1 MGDHDTVRVRLRAA
15 LHADDPWTALYALN
29 TDRTGGL
36 AEAVEELYRSD
47 ADADADTDT
56 DRDVLRPYL
65 AWLLRMLG
73 ERGDE
78 VLLRLLAEPAFAAD
92 DRRDLLRIAV
102 RRELRL
108 PAELLRAYGETA
120 PETRGSGT
128 RADGPP
134 APELVDA
141 MGLSGDLSFAPRL
154 GALLEDPVA
163 RGRAALALGR
173 LGAREWTAPIAGRLG
188 GVTGL
193 DHVAFVVALELMGDR
208 AAVPYLLRWLAESGE
223 ERVYDVHH
231 ALVRLTGRDP
241 LLPERARGAAYA
253 EAVRAAWADGR
264 TGREP
269 VVVRDLI
276 VGSGAWARF
285 SVDGG
290 AGRIRVGFD
299 PPSPGSSWP
308 RWDRSLM
315 FDGKPL
321 YRVGSVCDTC
331 ELGLTL
337 LGLPDGEAGRIAGGM
352 RGRLADLERIDVGLL
367 AEWSPVLG
375 ELETGHYR
383 ALLLDL
389 PLERVSEPARSWW
402 YRRVAARA
410 EEDGDDSE
418 YGEERPEDHWPG
430 VPHFQLTA
438 PVPGGRVPFT
448 YGALLPS
455 QPPQA
460 LDPAAVARHA
470 AAIEAGKRPAA
481 VVLGWIDDRYVEA
494 RHEERWLVGVVVDGH
509 HRLAAYATACV
520 PARVLLL
527 ARVGGDGGADGGL
540 EGLAEVAAAY
550 GCRRDGPGED
560 QRDPGHPGGDR
571 RDPGRP
577 GGDRRDPVRPGG
589 DLTFL

>member
-15 LHADDPWTALYALN
+15 LCADDPWSALHALN
-29 TDRTGGL
+29 TDRPGGL

-47 ADADADTDT
+47 T
-56 DRDVLRPYL
+56 DRAVFRPHL
-65 AWLLRMLG
+65 AWLLRALG
-73 ERGDE
+73 GAGDE
-78 VLLRLLAEPAFAAD
+78 VLLRLFAEPALTAD
-92 DRRDLLRIAV
+92 DRQDLLRAAV
-102 RRELRL
+102 ARGLRL
-108 PAELLRAYGETA
+108 PAELLRTYGEEA
-120 PETRGSGT
+120 PASGGSDG
-128 RADGPP
+128 RADGTP

-141 MGLSGDLSFAPRL
+141 MGLSGDPSFAPSL
-154 GALLEDPVA
+154 GALLGDPAV

-173 LGAREWTAPIAGRLG
+173 LGVREWTASIAGRLS

-193 DHVAFVVALELMGDR
+193 DHAAFTVALELMGDPT
-208 AAVPYLLRWLAESGE
+208 AVPYLLRWLAERGE

-241 LLPERARGAAYA
+241 LLPERASGAAYA
-253 EAVRAAWADGR
+253 AAVRAVWADGR
-264 TGREP
+264 TEREP
-269 VVVRDLI
+269 VVVRDA
-276 VGSGAWARF
+276 VVESGVWARF

-290 AGRIRVGFD
+290 AGRIRVAFD
-299 PPSPGSSWP
+299 LPSPGSSWP
-308 RWDRSLM
+308 RWDRSLTV
-315 FDGKPL
+315 DGKPL
-321 YRVGSVCDTC
+321 YRVGSFCGTC

-337 LGLPDGEAGRIAGGM
+337 LGWPGDEAARIAAGM
-352 RGRLADLERIDVGLL
+352 RGRLADLDRLDTALL

-389 PLERVSEPARSWW
+389 PLERVSDPARSWW

-418 YGEERPEDHWPG
+418 YGEDRPEDHWPG

-460 LDPAAVARHA
+460 FDPAAVARHA
-470 AAIEAGKRPAA
+470 AAIAAGKRPAA

-494 RHEERWLVGVVVDGH
+494 RHKERWLVGAVLDGH
-509 HRLAAYATACV
+509 HRLAAYAAAGV

-527 ARVGGDGGADGGL
+527 ARVGGGGGADGGL

-550 GCRRDGPGED
+550 GCH
-560 QRDPGHPGGDR
+560 QDR
-571 RDPGRP
+571 R
-577 GGDRRDPVRPGG
+577 RRRERA
-589 DLTFL
+589 

>member
-1 MGDHDTVRVRLRAA
+1 MGDHDTVRVRLHAA
-15 LHADDPWTALYALN
+15 LCADDPWTALYALN
-29 TDRTGGL
+29 TDRPGGL
-36 AEAVEELYRSD
+36 AEAVEELYR
-47 ADADADTDT
+47 ADTDGG
-56 DRDVLRPYL
+56 RAAFRPYL
-65 AWLLRMLG
+65 TWLLRILG
-73 ERGDE
+73 GTGDE

-92 DRRDLLRIAV
+92 ERRDLLRTAV
-102 RRELRL
+102 ARELRL
-108 PAELLRAYGETA
+108 PAELLRTYGEA
-120 PETRGSGT
+120 DPASGRSGI

-141 MGLSGDLSFAPRL
+141 MGLSGDPSFAPGL
-154 GALLEDPVA
+154 GALLEEPAV

-173 LGAREWTAPIAGRLG
+173 LGAREWTAPIAGGLSE
-188 GVTGL
+188 VTGL
-193 DHVAFVVALELMGDR
+193 DHVAFAVALELMDDP

-231 ALVRLTGRDP
+231 ALVQLTGRDP
-241 LLPERARGAAYA
+241 LLPERARGAEYA
-253 EAVRAAWADGR
+253 AAVRAAWADGR

-269 VVVRDLI
+269 AVVRDL
-276 VGSGAWARF
+276 VVESGARARF

-290 AGRIRVGFD
+290 AGRIRVAYD

-308 RWDRSLM
+308 RWDRSLT

-321 YRVGSVCDTC
+321 YRVGSSCDTC

-337 LGLPDGEAGRIAGGM
+337 LGWPDGEATRLAAGM
-352 RGRLADLERIDVGLL
+352 RGRLADLDRLDTALL

-418 YGEERPEDHWPG
+418 YAEDRPEDHWPG

-460 LDPAAVARHA
+460 LDPAAVTRHT

-494 RHEERWLVGVVVDGH
+494 RHEERWLVGAVLDGH
-509 HRLAAYATACV
+509 HRLAAYAAAGA

-527 ARVGGDGGADGGL
+527 ARVDGGGGADGGL
-540 EGLAEVAAAY
+540 EGLAEVGAAY
-550 GCRRDGPGED
+550 ASRRDRP
-560 QRDPGHPGGDR
+560 H
-571 RDPGRP
+571 GR
-577 GGDRRDPVRPGG
+577 
-589 DLTFL
+589 